1 MNGTDLRDMGIALV
15 DYATPEAWK
24 DEADSLIVS
33 MARSGAEFTAED
45 VRAWIGDP
53 PKPNAIGARFMAA
66 LRSGI
71 IQRAGWKHASRK
83 EAHARALAVYR
94 GATE

>member
-1 MNGTDLRDMGIALV
+1 MTGTELRDNGIALV
-15 DYATPEAWK
+15 DQATPDQWK
-24 DEADSLIVS
+24 NEADSLIVS

-45 VRAWIGDP
+45 VRAWVGDP

-71 IQRAGWKHASRK
+71 IERAGWKHASRR

-94 GATE
+94 GATV

>member
-1 MNGTDLRDMGIALV
+1 MTGTELRDEGIALV
-15 DYATPEAWK
+15 DQATPERWK

-45 VRAWIGDP
+45 VRAWVGDP

-66 LRSGI
+66 LRAGI
-71 IQRAGWKHASRK
+71 IERAGWKHASRR

-94 GATE
+94 GAAA